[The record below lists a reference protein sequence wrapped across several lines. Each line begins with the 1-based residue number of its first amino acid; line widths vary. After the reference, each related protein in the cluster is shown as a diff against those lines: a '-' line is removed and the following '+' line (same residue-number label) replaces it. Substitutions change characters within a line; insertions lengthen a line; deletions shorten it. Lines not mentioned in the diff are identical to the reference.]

1 MTVVVDKYTRVVL
14 TVIAV
19 LLSLVAVGMWCQS
32 PALIDSAQAGIPD
45 SGQQLDEVIAQLK
58 EVNENLQ
65 GISETLV
72 SGGMKVQVMEP
83 TETKKKAAP
92 KAVPAVPAAAK

>member
-1 MTVVVDKYTRVVL
+1 
-14 TVIAV
+14 
-19 LLSLVAVGMWCQS
+19 VGMWCQR
-32 PALIDSAQAGIPD
+32 PAMVDSAQAGIPD
-45 SGQQLDEVIAQLK
+45 SGQQLDEGSAQLK
-58 EVNENLQ
+58 EVNANLQ

-72 SGGMKVQVMEP
+72 SGGMKVQVMEM